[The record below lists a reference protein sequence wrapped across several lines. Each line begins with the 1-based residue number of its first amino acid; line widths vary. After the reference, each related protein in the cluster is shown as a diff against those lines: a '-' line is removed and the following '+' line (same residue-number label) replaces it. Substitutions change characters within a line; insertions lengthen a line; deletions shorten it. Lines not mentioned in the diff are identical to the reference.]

1 MQNDIQKMSSY
12 KKQVKKYGTPISG
25 TEYEELKEYAH
36 KKKIRLAGFKDF
48 VGDIYTIQQVIDDI
62 DLVAKDF
69 PLLISDKKGITLELD
84 YDMGTDYA
92 TTRFKHI
99 VHLNAAY
106 YSNLE
111 MLITDY
117 ENGVNEGWFVKG
129 TDWHAIIK
137 HETGHVVANLYHLQ
151 PMEIAKRILHTD
163 SKLKVLDEL
172 TDRLSLYS
180 TEYEDGREIISESF
194 SGFYSMANNEFAN
207 EYVKECKRIIN
218 EGGM

>member
-69 PLLISDKKGITLELD
+69 PLLISDKKGITLEL
-84 YDMGTDYA
+84 
-92 TTRFKHI
+92 
-99 VHLNAAY
+99 
-106 YSNLE
+106 
-111 MLITDY
+111 
-117 ENGVNEGWFVKG
+117 
-129 TDWHAIIK
+129 
-137 HETGHVVANLYHLQ
+137 
-151 PMEIAKRILHTD
+151 
-163 SKLKVLDEL
+163 
-172 TDRLSLYS
+172 
-180 TEYEDGREIISESF
+180 EYEDGREIISESF